1 MNAGLRAGSALDALQ
16 SASAVPRL
24 VRGAITYVAGTT
36 GAIATTTLFT
46 VTGDVL
52 LTSFRAKASTGLTS
66 GGLPT
71 VDIGVTGNTACFST
85 GMTDATTWTAGKWL
99 ENDGAVRTAVGRSL
113 LTGGADLAAL
123 DAISADIIQT
133 TSVATIT
140 GGVVRWYLSYIPLSA
155 DGNVALHANLSAF

>member
-1 MNAGLRAGSALDALQ
+1 MFATGAVLDSFQSSAAAPKLL
-16 SASAVPRL
+16 
-24 VRGAITYVAGTT
+24 RGAITYAAGST

-85 GMTDATTWTAGKWL
+85 GMTNATTWTAGKWL

-140 GGVVRWYLSYIPLSA
+140 GGVVRWYLQYIPLSG
-155 DGNVALHANLSAF
+155 DGLVTLHANLTAF